1 MSWRNSL
8 MLLVMVV
15 VMMAGGLA
23 HGGAPV
29 AGQGATQYP
38 DLRTKPPRD
47 LHFDRLSDGTH
58 VLRFTN
64 VVWNAGQGRLELEG
78 NPHPKKDGSKKI
90 YQNLYDAPVGGNQ
103 VSHKVVASDVIYH
116 PSHNHYHFQ
125 NFASYLLL
133 KKDASGVY
141 RETTKKGTKT
151 SFCILDSTRMRG
163 SYPEQYTDCSMTLQ
177 GLSVGWGDG
186 YDYQLPE
193 QWVVLGRQPLADGI
207 YAVRSPADPKNVL
220 AESRNNT
227 NVAKTCFEVRQ
238 GTITV
243 IPC

>member
-1 MSWRNSL
+1 MSWRNVL

-15 VMMAGGLA
+15 VMMAGGLV

-29 AGQGATQYP
+29 AGQGEPRYP
-38 DLRTKPPRD
+38 DLQTKPPRD

-78 NPHPKKDGSKKI
+78 DPRPRVRGSKKI
-90 YQNLYDAPVGGNQ
+90 YQNLYDASVGGNQ
-103 VSHKVVASDVIYH
+103 VSHKVVASDIIYH
-116 PSHNHYHFQ
+116 PDHYHYHFQ
-125 NFASYLLL
+125 NFASYMLL

-141 RETTKKGTKT
+141 RETTNKGTKT
-151 SFCILDSTRMRG
+151 SFCIRDDSRVRG
-163 SYPEQYTDCSMTLQ
+163 SFPEQYTGCSTALQ
-177 GLSVGWGDG
+177 GLSVGWEDVYG
-186 YDYQLPE
+186 YQLLE
-193 QWVVLGRQPLADGI
+193 QWVVLGRQPLADGT
-207 YAVRSPADPKNVL
+207 YAGRSTTDPKNVL
-220 AESRNNT
+220 AESRNNN
-227 NVAKTCFEVRQ
+227 NVARTCFKVRQ